1 MNKMVIE
8 DEFRNIIGYKV
19 DINLKI
25 AKIISNEL
33 NWKIEYNHS
42 KSERLCLVLPL

>member
-1 MNKMVIE
+1 MSKIVTEN
-8 DEFRNIIGYKV
+8 EFRNIIGYKV

-33 NWKIEYNHS
+33 NW
-42 KSERLCLVLPL
+42 